1 MQTLIDLR
9 NLGCSIH
16 PSHLAIQEYA
26 KRPDPR
32 LVEDKRSME
41 ARVLEVQ
48 NTSGQAI
55 MEAYTTIRAENV
67 VGEVT
72 KIKLLMDERQVVGL
86 QGIVTWNLA
95 GLKRLGLYVPGETI
109 NFEHLR
115 ITPRVLYT
123 GSGPSRI
130 LTKLICFDAKV
141 DF

>member
-9 NLGCSIH
+9 NLGCAIR
-16 PSHLAIQEYA
+16 PSHLAIQEYS
-26 KRPDPR
+26 KRPGLR

-41 ARVLEVQ
+41 VRVLEAQ
-48 NTSGQAI
+48 NTSGKALI
-55 MEAYTTIRAENV
+55 DAYTQIVAENL
-67 VGEVT
+67 VGEIT
-72 KIKLLMDERQVVGL
+72 KIKLLMDGRQVVGL

-95 GLKRLGLYVPGETI
+95 GLKRLGLYVPGNAM

-115 ITPRVLYT
+115 ITPRMLYA